1 MRSLIE
7 DIYIKMNGR
16 LLMIITSI
24 FLMSCGHIISKLIPF
39 KNLPAP
45 IGPYSVGTKIM
56 TWEDSARKEWF
67 TDNPDDYRK
76 IVIQAWYPAIDVFGE
91 PSLYFD
97 KWRERIGP
105 ISEQINVS
113 KMLITSI
120 KDVRSNSYLNAK
132 LYASDKK
139 LPLIIFSHGLGGMRM
154 QNTIQME
161 ELASHGFVVLALD
174 HPYDANIT
182 IFNDGT
188 TADYR
193 SGAEGELT
201 PKEFWDLRI
210 PQINTRAAD
219 ISYVLDHIV
228 ELRNE
233 GDVFWKSI
241 DLDHIG
247 VMGHSFGGA
256 TAIVASTKDTRLDA
270 CIVLDAWLVPVESSI
285 IQSGMKTPFLYIG
298 RPKWETELNYLK
310 LDSLITAS
318 NAYSDKLILPET
330 KHFDYSDTPQFS
342 SIASKMG
349 VTGKMPAEAIRDTLN
364 TRILQFFTT
373 HLGQD

>member
-1 MRSLIE
+1 MESK
-7 DIYIKMNGR
+7 YIFI
-16 LLMIITSI
+16 LSCLFITSCSVVI
-24 FLMSCGHIISKLIPF
+24 PTLIPF
-39 KNLPAP
+39 HDIPEP
-45 IGPYSVGTKIM
+45 TGSFSIGTRVFN
-56 TWEDSARKEWF
+56 WEDGKREEWF
-67 TDNPDDYRK
+67 TEEAGDLRTI
-76 IVIQAWYPAIDVFGE
+76 IVQIWYPADTVFGNPE
-91 PSLYFD
+91 PYLDYPQQ
-97 KWRERIGP
+97 RVGP
-105 ISEQINVS
+105 ISEQIELPPFLIRHIQNVQ
-113 KMLITSI
+113 T
-120 KDVRSNSYLNAK
+120 NSYANSSLKPSDK
-132 LYASDKK
+132 LY
-139 LPLIIFSHGLGGMRM
+139 PLVIFSHGLGGMRM
-154 QNTIQME
+154 QNTVQME

-210 PQINTRAAD
+210 PQINTRSAD
-219 ISYVLDHIV
+219 VSYVLDHI
-228 ELRNE
+228 EDLRNE

-285 IQSGMKTPFLYIG
+285 IQSGMKTPFLYMG
-298 RPKWETELNYLK
+298 RPQWDTELNYLK
-310 LDSLITAS
+310 LDSLISAS
-318 NAYSDKLILPET
+318 NAPSEKLILPET

-342 SIASKMG
+342 PMARKIG
-349 VTGKMPAEAIRDTLN
+349 VTGTMPADAIRDTLN
-364 TRILQFFTT
+364 TRIVHFFTT